1 MLTPLEDDY
10 IEQAVGNLVSGL
22 VFADESLLRRTMHPN
37 SRIMSYSNGQPQ
49 WYTLDEFIETI
60 HCETTA
66 ESDFSPFWEG
76 QALQPSTDPGKPG
89 NEYRRS
95 LKVYADCV
103 SINRRYVTAYPQ
115 P

>member
-1 MLTPLEDDY
+1 MPTRLEDDY
-10 IEQAVGNLVSGL
+10 IEQAVGNLVSGM

-37 SRIMSYSNGQPQ
+37 SRIMSYSNGRPQ

-66 ESDFSPFWEG
+66 DTDFSPFWEG
-76 QALQPSTDPGKPG
+76 QTQQSTITSSRPG

-103 SINRRYVTAYPQ
+103 SINRRYATAYPQ